1 MFKTSRCSYK
11 SLTNE
16 GVSPSITAVTSYNR
30 LSLLSSV
37 PVEGFLTCPEH
48 FPAVQVVEAG
58 EEESKSCGVGSD
70 GQGCEQEPSLA
81 I

>member
-1 MFKTSRCSYK
+1 M
-11 SLTNE
+11 
-16 GVSPSITAVTSYNR
+16 
-30 LSLLSSV
+30 SSV

-70 GQGCEQEPSLA
+70 GQGCEQEPTLA